1 MHERA
6 KQDTDIKNPEN
17 WTWVE
22 STIWTER
29 MLAALG
35 NGVKGGK
42 WFSLWDKV
50 IAERT
55 LRVAWE
61 QVKRNKGSAGVD
73 GISVQRFG
81 SRADHYL
88 QELAE
93 SLREGRYK
101 PEAIKRVHIPKGK
114 GKRRPLGI
122 PTVKDRIVQTAL
134 LKAIEPI
141 FEKEFKDM
149 SYGFRPQRGCKDA
162 LREVDLLLKQGYTWV
177 LDADIQ
183 CYFDSIPQHALMN
196 RVEEQI
202 SDGQVLQLITKFM
215 QQPIMEGLESHMP
228 EQGTPQGA
236 VVSPLL
242 ANIYLHPLDEKIT
255 EAGHKMIRYADDF
268 VILCKSESEAKAVLK
283 KLAKWTQDNELTLHP
298 EKTHIG
304 NSMEPGQGFEFLG
317 YRFEAGNR
325 TVRKKSLLKLRDS
338 IRAKTKR
345 SQGKSISENIAELNP
360 ILRGWFEYY
369 KHAHRNTFRSVDG
382 FVRRRLRSI
391 LRRHQKRKGGTGR
404 CLEDHTR
411 WPNKFF
417 AEHGLFTL
425 HEAHAAACQS
435 R

>member
-1 MHERA
+1 
-6 KQDTDIKNPEN
+6 
-17 WTWVE
+17 
-22 STIWTER
+22 
-29 MLAALG
+29 
-35 NGVKGGK
+35 
-42 WFSLWDKV
+42 
-50 IAERT
+50 
-55 LRVAWE
+55 
-61 QVKRNKGSAGVD
+61 
-73 GISVQRFG
+73 
-81 SRADHYL
+81 
-88 QELAE
+88 
-93 SLREGRYK
+93 
-101 PEAIKRVHIPKGK
+101 
-114 GKRRPLGI
+114 
-122 PTVKDRIVQTAL
+122 
-134 LKAIEPI
+134 
-141 FEKEFKDM
+141 
-149 SYGFRPQRGCKDA
+149 
-162 LREVDLLLKQGYTWV
+162 
-177 LDADIQ
+177 
-183 CYFDSIPQHALMN
+183 MN

-202 SDGQVLQLITKFM
+202 SDGQVLQLIAKFM

-242 ANIYLHPLDEKIT
+242 ANIYLHPLDEIIT

-283 KLAKWTQDNELTLHP
+283 KLQKWTQDNELTLHP

-304 NSMEPGQGFEFLG
+304 NSMEPGHGFEFLG

-325 TVRKKSLLKLRDS
+325 TVRKKSLQKLRDS

-404 CLEDHTR
+404 CFGDHTR

-425 HEAHAAACQS
+425 HEAHAAACRS